1 MSLFVVIN
9 CHFQKKKHASKRIK
23 KKKKTSL
30 QDNSLGQYK
39 KNQCVQNLKIKR
51 YLIFK

>member
-1 MSLFVVIN
+1 MSLFC
-9 CHFQKKKHASKRIK
+9 CHKLSLSKKKHATKRI
-23 KKKKTSL
+23 KKKTSL

-39 KNQCVQNLKIKR
+39 KTQCVQNLKIKR